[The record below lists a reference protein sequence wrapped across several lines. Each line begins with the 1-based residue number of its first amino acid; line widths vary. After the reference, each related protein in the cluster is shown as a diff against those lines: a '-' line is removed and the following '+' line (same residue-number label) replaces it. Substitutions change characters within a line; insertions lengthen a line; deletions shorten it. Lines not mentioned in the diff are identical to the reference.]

1 MGCPELFRYIINI
14 LIIFAPSFSSRLLF
28 LTVFNLRVL
37 ISSGASMPSLL
48 VDLSVV
54 GQGLLMLTK
63 LNTLAAEEPLD
74 VGTFPF
80 HVILISLWVRADP
93 AQSGFVQVIS
103 FSISI
108 PSFEDTTCF
117 I

>member
-1 MGCPELFRYIINI
+1 
-14 LIIFAPSFSSRLLF
+14 
-28 LTVFNLRVL
+28 
-37 ISSGASMPSLL
+37 MPPLL

-63 LNTLAAEEPLD
+63 LNTLSTKEALD
-74 VGTFPF
+74 VGAFTI
-80 HVILISLWVRADP
+80 HMILISFWVKTDP
-93 AQSGFVQVIS
+93 AQSCFVQVITL
-103 FSISI
+103 SISI